1 MLLDSFIL
9 PSFFCDY
16 PQSSLY
22 VLLPATCL
30 SQPQPHTPML
40 FSRPQPRP
48 STLPSSNTTTAPPLA
63 ATYQTG
69 MTTALTDTISLQ
81 ASNGNLASILVLAT
95 DSSGAHHLHIVMAPV
110 ILDPH
115 RVQAPHPSTACIGV
129 TDDAAFTCSTSPST
143 TELINDLPL

>member
-1 MLLDSFIL
+1 MSVPAPASYADAVLEAAATPLDPTFIQYHYGAPL
-9 PSFFCDY
+9 PGAF
-16 PQSSLY
+16 
-22 VLLPATCL
+22 
-30 SQPQPHTPML
+30 
-40 FSRPQPRP
+40 
-48 STLPSSNTTTAPPLA
+48 PLA

-115 RVQAPHPSTACIGV
+115 RVQAPHPTACIGV

-143 TELINDLPL
+143 TELVNDLPL